1 VVIFGGVTDP
11 ARRTIMNWILAS
23 RPKTLVATIVPVIIG
38 AAYAS
43 RSVAMDWPIL
53 LCALASALCIQIGTN
68 LANDY
73 SDFKKGADTAER
85 LGPVRVTQ
93 AGLIKPSRVKAGAM
107 MAFGLAVVF
116 GIPLILR
123 GGWPLLLIGVL
134 SILSGWAYT
143 GGPYPLG
150 YNGLGELFVFLFFG
164 LAAVV
169 GTDYVLTLRWDPL
182 AFVIAC
188 IPGLHASALLAINNL
203 RDVDTDRAVGKR
215 TLAARFGRSFGR
227 WEFMLFLLVPFAIPP
242 LLFGFKKIPGVAM
255 ILPMASLLLATEALR
270 LAFTRT
276 DGPSL
281 IKALGRTALVQL
293 FFGIMFTIGLLL

>member
-1 VVIFGGVTDP
+1 MRKVL
-11 ARRTIMNWILAS
+11 RNWILAS
-23 RPKTLVATIVPVIIG
+23 RPKTLVAAIVPVIVA

-43 RSVAMDWPIL
+43 RSAGMVWPTL
-53 LCALASALCIQIGTN
+53 VCALASALCIQIGTN

-93 AGLIKPSRVKAGAM
+93 AGLIAPRQVKAGAM
-107 MAFGLAVVF
+107 IAFGLAVLF

-123 GGWPLLLIGVL
+123 GGWPILLIGVL
-134 SILSGWAYT
+134 SIFSGWAYT

-164 LAAVV
+164 IAAVV
-169 GTDYVLTLRWDPL
+169 GTDYALTLRWDPVAL
-182 AFVIAC
+182 VIAC

-215 TLAARFGRSFGR
+215 TLAARFGRAFGR
-227 WEFMLFLLVPFAIPP
+227 WEFAILILLPFAIPP
-242 LLFGFKKIPGVAM
+242 LLCAFEKIPGGAM
-255 ILPMASLLLATEALR
+255 ILPVAPLVFAIEAVNI
-270 LAFTRT
+270 AFTRT

-281 IKALGRTALVQL
+281 IRALGRTALVQL
-293 FFGIMFTIGLLL
+293 LFGILFAIGMSL